1 MSPPTLRA
9 APLLV
14 LTIAAA
20 PSSAQ
25 EVKLEFGGSV
35 PFGATGQAVGGG
47 ADVDG
52 DGTPDVVVGSTG
64 AGRVDVLSGVDFT
77 VLRTHLA
84 PSPNIGTFGRAVDL
98 VGDVDGDGRGD
109 VAVAT
114 PIAGSGQ
121 EAVAVYSG
129 QTGGPIHSFTGHVE
143 FGGYGRSVRGPGDVD
158 GDGRADVLIGSW
170 SFFGADKGA
179 VELRSGAT
187 GAILFQWEGL
197 SLGESLGTSVSAAG
211 DVDGDGFLDLAAGGA
226 GLALT
231 SLPHAGVA
239 EVYSGKD
246 GVRIHRWF
254 GTVEE
259 QEFGRAVGGG
269 GDLDADGFD
278 DVVVGSPGGGPFG
291 RGMVE
296 FFTGGT
302 GAATF
307 AREGT
312 FFSKS
317 YGFAVAIVGD
327 ANGDGRADVAVGDP
341 DASFSPG
348 VQLLSGSDGSILA
361 SVHNELAF
369 DRTGQSVSAVGD
381 LDGDGLA
388 EFVHGASRKSVGG
401 VSLGVAAVV
410 MGLCARYLPFGE
422 GCSTSTYVP
431 ALAVT
436 GCPGPGGTGALEIR
450 HAPGDSTAFLLFG
463 NGAGSTVLDGCELL
477 LTGLAP
483 VVVPLPLGG
492 AGQGSGE
499 ITVPVTLPAVVPPT
513 TFTMQAV
520 VVDASLPLSTTNGLE
535 VTLP

>member
-1 MSPPTLRA
+1 MSVPTSRTAPILLLALVA
-9 APLLV
+9 AP
-14 LTIAAA
+14 A
-20 PSSAQ
+20 SAQ

-35 PFGATGQAVGGG
+35 SLGATGQAVGGG

-52 DGTPDVVVGSTG
+52 DGVPDVVVGSTG

-84 PSPNIGTFGRAVDL
+84 PSPNLGTFGRAVDL

-114 PIAGSGQ
+114 PTAGTGE
-121 EAVAVYSG
+121 EAVAVFSG
-129 QTGGPIHSFTGHVE
+129 QTGAALHSFTGHAE
-143 FGGYGRSVRGPGDVD
+143 FGGYGRSVSGAGDVD

-170 SFFGADKGA
+170 SLLGADKGE

-187 GAILFQWEGL
+187 GAILYQWQGL
-197 SLGESLGTSVSAAG
+197 SLGETLGTSVSEAG

-226 GLALT
+226 GLAPT

-246 GVRIHRWF
+246 GSRLHRWF
-254 GTVEE
+254 GSVEG

-269 GDLDADGFD
+269 GDLDGDGFD
-278 DVVVGSPGGGPFG
+278 DVVVGSPGGGTFG

-296 FFTGGT
+296 FFTGGA

-312 FFSKS
+312 FFSS
-317 YGFAVAIVGD
+317 NYGLAVAIVGD
-327 ANGDGRADVAVGDP
+327 ANGDGSADVAVGDP

-388 EFVHGASRKSVGG
+388 EFAFGASRKSVGG
-401 VSLGVAAVV
+401 VPLGGEAVV

-436 GCPGPGGTGALEIR
+436 GCPGAGGSGALEIR
-450 HAPGDSTAFLLFG
+450 HAPGGSTAFLLFG
-463 NGAGSTVLDGCELL
+463 TGAGSTALEGCEFL

-483 VVVPLPLGG
+483 VVVALPLGG

-499 ITVPVTLPAVVPPT
+499 IAVPVTLPAVVAPA

-520 VVDASLPLSTTNGLE
+520 VVDDTLPLSTTNGLE